1 MKRISKS
8 ISTQIACRPRHDVA
22 SGESSQV
29 KSGRRRSRLAQLAS
43 RALLAVHLHS
53 APPCLQCI
61 YTLLAVL
68 LCSASMLAAHLCL
81 TLLNLPRE
89 LCLQCIS
96 TLLAVHHSS
105 LLAVHLCPTLLN
117 LPWLWCVSA
126 CTASIL
132 VVITSQPF
140 LQISLLHHHQQSFL
154 SGWFSLLL
162 PQCFCI
168 AHIVDSIVFAHGTSQ
183 TIHWAHCMN
192 AHIANTEDCLTW
204 LQTTQMAA
212 NAVFAIHTV
221 HYNVL
226 HPLYNVAHLILC
238 SITINT

>member
-8 ISTQIACRPRHDVA
+8 ISTQIACRPRHVVA

-43 RALLAVHLHS
+43 RALLAVHLHP
-53 APPCLQCI
+53 APPCLQWI

-68 LCSASMLAAHLCL
+68 LCSASLLAA
-81 TLLNLPRE
+81 
-89 LCLQCIS
+89 
-96 TLLAVHHSS
+96 
-105 LLAVHLCPTLLN
+105 HLCPTLLN

-132 VVITSQPF
+132 VAITSQPF
-140 LQISLLHHHQQSFL
+140 LQIELLHHHQQYFL

-192 AHIANTEDCLTW
+192 THIANTEDCLTW